1 MNQPRIPRQPA
12 KQSDRRTKGERAFR
26 SSQGPAELALTSK
39 PLQGSEELGLAD
51 EPAQD
56 PVRRHDRTGFDPYSS
71 DGGFGRAHAWER
83 VERD

>member
-1 MNQPRIPRQPA
+1 MTEPSIPRQPD
-12 KQSDRRTKGERAFR
+12 KQSDRRTKRERAFG
-26 SSQGPAELALTSK
+26 SSQGPAELAPTSQ
-39 PLQGSEELGLAD
+39 PLRGSEELGFAD
-51 EPAQD
+51 EPVQD